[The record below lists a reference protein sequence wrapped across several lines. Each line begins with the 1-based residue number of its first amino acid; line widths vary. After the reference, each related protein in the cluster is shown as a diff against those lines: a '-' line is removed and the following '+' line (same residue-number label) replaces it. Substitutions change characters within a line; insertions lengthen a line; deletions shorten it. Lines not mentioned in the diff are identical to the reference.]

1 MKGDAIDIKL
11 AEFIN
16 NAPERP
22 ALKSLFVR
30 EQEGVYSFGTKKT
43 NIKLEQ
49 GNLKVRVGGGYL
61 SVYEFTDQYLPIEFE
76 KFGGALWR
84 YSAGQNTTMDASYE
98 QARYSPKREYSPEGR
113 GPSPN
118 TRKST

>member
-1 MKGDAIDIKL
+1 M
-11 AEFIN
+11 
-16 NAPERP
+16 
-22 ALKSLFVR
+22 R

-49 GNLKVRVGGGYL
+49 GSLKVRVGGGYL
-61 SVYEFTDQYLPIEFE
+61 SVFEFSDQYLPIEFE

-84 YSAGQNTTMDASYE
+84 YSAGQNVTMDVSYE
-98 QARYSPKREYSPEGR
+98 QVKMSPKREYSPEGR